1 MRGNLNE
8 LPRLSLV
15 CVMITIFFLKMEL
28 YTLLLENEEKNKI
41 KYKSSPNCSMRNLLY
56 IIQLHAVLPGLQKFG
71 KQINANIYIYIY
83 ILFIYI
89 RYDNSLDFFL

>member
-1 MRGNLNE
+1 
-8 LPRLSLV
+8 
-15 CVMITIFFLKMEL
+15 MEL

-83 ILFIYI
+83 TFYIYKI
-89 RYDNSLDFFL
+89 